1 MWNRFCTFSNVKSF
15 YSHAH
20 TRELTSLYNNRGGM
34 IAPVLGGALLM
45 ASRSLPVYTSVV
57 VFIIAVLC
65 TLMLRIEE
73 DKVSA
78 KDKDGG
84 GALAH

>member
-1 MWNRFCTFSNVKSF
+1 
-15 YSHAH
+15 
-20 TRELTSLYNNRGGM
+20 M